1 MKIVDYNTAKY
12 NFIQELQK
20 LYGID
25 NLDQIHK
32 DWEGAKAYKLLDDVK
47 TDQST
52 VYHKFFYDNVGKTDW
67 YKVYKKFIVDI
78 IRPLFTETILY
89 QKIPTFRVH
98 QPGNLAVAAYH
109 KDSDYA
115 HSVYEVNFFLPLTS
129 AFDNNTI
136 WVESEQ
142 GKADYSPIK
151 ARDGQ
156 CVMWD
161 GANLMHGNKTNDTGV
176 SRVSVDF
183 RILPESR
190 YIENTKVS
198 FTNNTKMTLGG
209 YYDKV

>member
-1 MKIVDYNTAKY
+1 MKIINYNPIQY
-12 NFIQELQK
+12 NFINELQT
-20 LYGID
+20 LYEITD
-25 NLDQIHK
+25 LQQIHS
-32 DWEGAKAYKLLDDVK
+32 DWREAKSYELLDDVK

-52 VYHKFFYDNVGKTDW
+52 VYHKYFYDKVSETKW
-67 YKVYKKFIVDI
+67 YSIYKEFIVDI
-78 IRPLFTETILY
+78 IKPLFDENILY

-115 HSVYEVNFFLPLTS
+115 HSIHEVNFFLPLTP

-142 GKADYSPIK
+142 GKADYSPMNTEV
-151 ARDGQ
+151 GQ
-156 CVMWD
+156 IIMWD

-183 RILPESR
+183 RVLPESK
-190 YIENTKVS
+190 YINNEKVS
-198 FTNNTKMTLGG
+198 FSNNTKMVLGD
-209 YYDKV
+209 YYDKA